1 MSKDVEAKTPYPFC
15 LAQPLVQ
22 EPDALG
28 EVSRWLAEWLW
39 NGIRS
44 QITRRNGKTF
54 IWSSDG
60 ELVSELFPELL
71 AAAELLPDGTA
82 IDGVIL
88 AWAEG
93 EVLPV
98 ELLQKRSQCNNP
110 SPDLV
115 HEIPVAFMAFDI
127 LELDGV
133 DIREKPLS
141 QRRRT
146 LVQLLSPGALDAYP
160 SCRGQINSSF
170 RVSPN
175 LIVSSWNELSESHTM
190 SRDLKVAGIILK
202 GAESPYAAANG
213 KCDWWKWES

>member
-1 MSKDVEAKTPYPFC
+1 MSKDVEARKPYPFC
-15 LAQPLVQ
+15 LTHPLEQ
-22 EPDALG
+22 EPAALG
-28 EVSRWLAEWLW
+28 EVSQWLAEWSW

-44 QITRRNGKTF
+44 QIITQEGKTF
-54 IWSSDG
+54 IWTHG
-60 ELVSELFPELL
+60 EELVSERFPELL
-71 AAAELLPDGTA
+71 AAAKLLPDGTA

-98 ELLQKRSQCNNP
+98 DLLQKRSQCDKS
-110 SPDLV
+110 SPELV
-115 HEIPVAFMAFDI
+115 QEIPVAFMSFDI

-160 SCRGQINSSF
+160 SCRGQVHSSF
-170 RVSPN
+170 RISPD
-175 LIVSSWNELSESHTM
+175 LIVSNWDELSELLSM
-190 SRDLKVAGIILK
+190 SRDLKVDGIILK
-202 GAESPYAAANG
+202 GAESPYATASG
-213 KCDWWKWES
+213 KGDWWKWT